1 MKEFERVK
9 GGYLVSDDTSI
20 YEIDMDCYSCL
31 SEEEK
36 EAYFDEQEREL
47 SD

>member
-1 MKEFERVK
+1 MKEFRRVA
-9 GGYLVSDDTSI
+9 GGYLVIDDTSI
-20 YEIDMDCYSCL
+20 YEIDMDCFRCL

-36 EAYFDEQEREL
+36 EAYFDEREREL